1 MKHYVLFDGRYTND
15 PDSAIVY
22 DVCDTLEEAQE
33 SKRESFTDAVIVE
46 ETVEEFDVNQY
57 RVLESTVIN

>member
-1 MKHYVLFDGRYTND
+1 M
-15 PDSAIVY
+15 Y